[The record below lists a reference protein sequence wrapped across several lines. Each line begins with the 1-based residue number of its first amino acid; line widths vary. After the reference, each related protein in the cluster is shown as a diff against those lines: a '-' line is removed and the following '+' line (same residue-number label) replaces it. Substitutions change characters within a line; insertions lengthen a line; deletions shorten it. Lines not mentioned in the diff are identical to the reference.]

1 MDRYIDDFVAA
12 IKAAPSFSAPGNGAF
27 IVSCHT
33 HCEAQTDSDWNKFR
47 IGGLSMQQAVSKW
60 RNSESMFPA
69 SSFVRLWQWF
79 SLYHCPSCTP
89 LNQGPAPTLPQTL
102 RTALPPL

>member
-69 SSFVRLWQWF
+69 VLGHLLVQPQPHDHGPHDS
-79 SLYHCPSCTP
+79 P
-89 LNQGPAPTLPQTL
+89 L
-102 RTALPPL
+102 